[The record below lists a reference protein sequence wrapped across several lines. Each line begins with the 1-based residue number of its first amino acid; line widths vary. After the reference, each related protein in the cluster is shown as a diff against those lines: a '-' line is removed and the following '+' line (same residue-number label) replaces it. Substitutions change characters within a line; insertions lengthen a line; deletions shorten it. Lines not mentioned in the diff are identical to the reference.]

1 MNEQPPVVAL
11 RGVSYS
17 TPAGRRL
24 GCDVSFELGRGEV
37 LLVTGPNGS
46 GKSTLLEL
54 ILGRRR
60 CDSGLVQLNIP
71 GSSVSY
77 LPQLHDSETHMPFSL
92 RDVLTM
98 SLATADKEIIQEG
111 LLTKEQLDLGWNSA
125 SGGEKRRALLTRTIL
140 QRPELILSLIHISE
154 PTRPY

>member
-111 LLTKEQLDLGWNSA
+111 LL
-125 SGGEKRRALLTRTIL
+125 
-140 QRPELILSLIHISE
+140 LSLIHI
-154 PTRPY
+154 